1 MIYSMTG
8 YGRGEAATERHKLV
22 VEIKSVNHR
31 YSEIIVKMPKKL
43 NAFEE
48 RIKNIIKSKIT
59 RGRIELFINFEE
71 QVGEDYLIKPNFAV
85 LDQYV
90 GVLKALQDRYE
101 LTENIS
107 LSLLARYPDA
117 ISVSYQEADE
127 DTIWAVLSEAL
138 ENALGNLMTMRK
150 NEGDRLTEDILGRV
164 DCIKGILSKIEEQSP
179 AISDAYRQRLTDRIK
194 DLLSEAAVELDEARV
209 AHEVA
214 IFADKTN
221 IAEEVVRLKSHFV
234 QIEDFFKE
242 GGGIGRKLDFL
253 IQEMNREIN
262 TIGSKSPD
270 LGIANSVIEVKS
282 EIEKIREQVQNI
294 E

>member
-8 YGRGEAATERHKLV
+8 YGRGEVSTERHKVV

-48 RIKNIIKSKIT
+48 KIKSIIKSKIT
-59 RGRIELFINFEE
+59 RGRIEIYINFEE
-71 QVGEDYLIKPNFAV
+71 QVGEDYLISPNFAV

-90 GVLKALQDRYE
+90 GVLNSLKDRYE
-101 LTENIS
+101 LSENIS
-107 LSLLARYPDA
+107 LSLLARYPEA
-117 ISVSYQEADE
+117 ISVSYKEADE
-127 DTIWAVLSEAL
+127 ETIWAVLSGAL
-138 ENALGNLMTMRK
+138 EGALNNLMTMRK
-150 NEGDRLTEDILGRV
+150 GEGDRLTDDIQGRI
-164 DCIKGILSKIEEQSP
+164 DAIKGVLEKIEEQSP
-179 AISDAYRQRLTDRIK
+179 AIAEAYRTRLTDRIK
-194 DLLSEAAVELDEARV
+194 ELLSDAVVEIDEARIT
-209 AHEVA
+209 HEVA

-221 IAEEVVRLKSHFV
+221 IAEEVVRLRSHFV
-234 QIEDFFKE
+234 QIEEFFNE
-242 GGGIGRKLDFL
+242 GGAIGRKLDFL

-270 LGIANSVIEVKS
+270 LGVANSVIEVKS